1 MEDPRRRGRH
11 DPEPAGGCQV
21 KKPLVMLLA
30 GGGGTRLGELVRY
43 RAKPA
48 VPFAGQY
55 RIIDFALSNVMH
67 AGFDL
72 VGVLSQ
78 YKPISLMRHLR
89 MGEAWNLHG
98 QRRGVRILPPRTG
111 DRASDWY
118 HGTANAIWQNREFMD
133 AQRSERILILSGD
146 HIYRM
151 DYRKMLAEHLERR
164 ADLTIATMPVEP
176 ADVSRFGMIWT
187 DESGRIVR
195 FEEKPAQADTDLA
208 SMGVYLF
215 EWECLMSAL
224 REIVATGQGD
234 DFGQHIMPR
243 LLASRRVCAHRFDGY
258 WRDVGTVSSYFA
270 ANLDALDPQSG
281 LDLDNWEICTQADFD
296 QDGVS
301 PPVRYNAGADCAQS
315 LVSPGCVVD
324 GAVIRSVLSPGVQ
337 VGRGARVEE
346 SILFNGVKVGA
357 GAVLRRAVV
366 DKYTRIGAGTVL
378 DGGRD
383 QIPNR
388 DHARCQLAG
397 MVVIGKR
404 AAIPEG
410 IHIGSNVVIE
420 GGVGEDALFK
430 KVPDGATVRR

>member
-1 MEDPRRRGRH
+1 L
-11 DPEPAGGCQV
+11 

-48 VPFAGQY
+48 APFAGQY

-98 QRRGVRILPPRTG
+98 LRRGVRILPPRTG

-118 HGTANAIWQNREFMD
+118 HGTANAVWQNQEFMD
-133 AQRSERILILSGD
+133 AQRPERVLILSGD

-151 DYRKMLAEHLERR
+151 DYRKMLTEHLDRR
-164 ADLTIATMPVEP
+164 ADLTIATMPVGPE
-176 ADVSRFGMIWT
+176 DVSRFGMIWT
-187 DESGRIVR
+187 DESGRITR
-195 FEEKPAQADTDLA
+195 FEEKPEKADTDLA

-215 EWECLMSAL
+215 ERDCLVSAL

-234 DFGQHIMPR
+234 DFGQHIIPR
-243 LLASRRVCAHRFDGY
+243 LLPSRRVCAHRFEGY
-258 WRDVGTVSSYFA
+258 WRDVGTISSYFS

-281 LDLDNWEICTQADFD
+281 LDLDSWEICTQADVD
-296 QDGVS
+296 QDGIS
-301 PPVRYNAGADCAQS
+301 PPVRYGLGADCTQS
-315 LVSPGCVVD
+315 LISPGCVVD
-324 GAVIRSVLSPGVQ
+324 GTVIRSLLSPGVH

-346 SILFNGVKVGA
+346 SVLFNGVIVEA
-357 GAVLRRAVV
+357 GASVRRAIV
-366 DKYTRIGAGTVL
+366 DKYTRIRSGAVL

-383 QIPNR
+383 QTPNPE
-388 DHARCQLAG
+388 HVRCQLAG
-397 MVVIGKR
+397 MVVVGKR
-404 AAIPEG
+404 TIIPAG
-410 IHIGSNVVIE
+410 IRVGSNVVVE
-420 GGVGEDALFK
+420 SGVGEE
-430 KVPDGATVRR
+430 VYSQNIPDGSTVHR

>member
-1 MEDPRRRGRH
+1 M
-11 DPEPAGGCQV
+11 
-21 KKPLVMLLA
+21 KNPLVMLLA

-98 QRRGVRILPPRTG
+98 LRRGVRILPPRTG

-118 HGTANAIWQNREFMD
+118 HGTANAVWQNQEFID
-133 AQRSERILILSGD
+133 AQRPERVLILSGD

-151 DYRKMLAEHLERR
+151 DYRKMLAEHLDRR

-176 ADVSRFGMIWT
+176 QDASRFGMIWT
-187 DESGRIVR
+187 DDSGRIVR
-195 FEEKPAQADTDLA
+195 FEEKPDRADTDLA

-215 EWECLMSAL
+215 ERDCLEYAL

-243 LLASRRVCAHRFDGY
+243 LLSSHRVCAHRFEGY
-258 WRDVGTVSSYFA
+258 WRDVGTIASYFN
-270 ANLDALDPQSG
+270 ANQDALDPSSG
-281 LDLDNWEICTQADFD
+281 LDLDSWEICTQADID
-296 QDGVS
+296 QYGVS
-301 PPVRYNAGADCAQS
+301 PPARYTQDADCTQS
-315 LVSPGCVVD
+315 LVSPGCVV
-324 GAVIRSVLSPGVQ
+324 GGTVIRSLLSPGVQ
-337 VGRGARVEE
+337 IRAGARVEE
-346 SILFNGVKVGA
+346 SILFNGVIVEA
-357 GAVLRRAVV
+357 GASVRRAIV
-366 DKYTRIGAGTVL
+366 DKYTRIGSGAVL

-383 QIPNR
+383 QTPNR
-388 DHARCQLAG
+388 NYARCQLAG

-404 AAIPEG
+404 TQIPDK
-410 IHIGSNVVIE
+410 INIGSNVVIE
-420 GGVGEDALFK
+420 GGVTEDRFTGDI
-430 KVPDGATVRR
+430 PDGATV

>member
-1 MEDPRRRGRH
+1 
-11 DPEPAGGCQV
+11 V
-21 KKPLVMLLA
+21 KNPLVLLLA

-55 RIIDFALSNVMH
+55 RIIDFTLSNVMH

-98 QRRGVRILPPRTG
+98 LRRGVRILPPRTG

-118 HGTANAIWQNREFMD
+118 HGTANAVWQNREFMD
-133 AQRSERILILSGD
+133 AQRPERVLILSGD

-151 DYRKMLAEHLERR
+151 DYRKMLAEHIERR

-176 ADVSRFGMIWT
+176 QDASRFGMIWT
-187 DESGRIVR
+187 DDSGRIIR

-215 EWECLMSAL
+215 ERDCLEYAL
-224 REIVATGQGD
+224 DEIVATGQGD
-234 DFGQHIMPR
+234 DFGKHIMPR
-243 LLASRRVCAHRFDGY
+243 LLSSHKVCAHRFEGY
-258 WRDVGTVSSYFA
+258 WRDVGTISSYFK
-270 ANLDALDPQSG
+270 ANQDALDPQTG
-281 LDLDNWEICTQADFD
+281 LDLDAWEICTQADVD
-296 QDGVS
+296 QYGVS
-301 PPVRYNAGADCAQS
+301 PPVRYTQGADCTQS
-315 LVSPGCVVD
+315 LISAGCMVGGTVV
-324 GAVIRSVLSPGVQ
+324 RSLLSHDVQ
-337 VGRGARVEE
+337 IHAGARVEE
-346 SILFNGVKVGA
+346 SILFNGVTVESGA
-357 GAVLRRAVV
+357 SVRRAIV
-366 DKYTRIGAGTVL
+366 DKHTRIGANAVL

-383 QIPNR
+383 QTPNP
-388 DHARCQLAG
+388 DHVRCQLAG

-404 AAIPEG
+404 ATVPPG
-410 IHIGSNVVIE
+410 IRIGSNVVIE
-420 GGVGEDALFK
+420 GQVDEQAYSGN
-430 KVPDGATVRR
+430 VPDGATVHR

>member
-1 MEDPRRRGRH
+1 M
-11 DPEPAGGCQV
+11 

-67 AGFDL
+67 AGFDC

-98 QRRGVRILPPRTG
+98 LRRGARILPPRTG

-118 HGTANAIWQNREFMD
+118 HGTANAVWQNLDFME
-133 AQRSERILILSGD
+133 AQKPERILILSGD

-151 DYRKMLAEHLERR
+151 DYRNMLAEHHDRR
-164 ADLTIATMPVEP
+164 ADLTIATMPVGP
-176 ADVSRFGMIWT
+176 QDVSRFGMIWT
-187 DESGRIVR
+187 DDAGRIVR
-195 FEEKPAQADTDLA
+195 FEEKPEQADTDLA

-215 EWECLMSAL
+215 EWDCLSNAL

-234 DFGQHIMPR
+234 DFGQHIIPR
-243 LLASRRVCAHRFDGY
+243 LLPSRKVCAHRFEGY

-281 LDLDNWEICTQADFD
+281 LDLESWEICTQADAD
-296 QDGVS
+296 LGGVS
-301 PPVRYNAGADCAQS
+301 PPVRYTRGAECAQS
-315 LVSPGCVVD
+315 LISPGCVV
-324 GAVIRSVLSPGVQ
+324 GGTVIRSLLSPGVQ
-337 VGRGARVEE
+337 IHSGARVEE
-346 SILFNGVKVGA
+346 SILFNGVVVEA
-357 GAVLRRAVV
+357 GASVRRAIV
-366 DKYTRIGAGTVL
+366 DKYTRIGAGAVL

-383 QIPNR
+383 QTHNP

-397 MVVIGKR
+397 MVVVGKR
-404 AAIPEG
+404 AVIPAG
-410 IHIGSNVVIE
+410 ARIGSNVVVE
-420 GGVGEDALFK
+420 GGVSEDMFAQD
-430 KVPDGATVRR
+430 VPDGSTVHQKIPKAYSTPIPVDR